1 MDFKQLRG
9 DYNNL
14 HKDKNALS
22 VALKAAKAESQDQAK
37 EFEKKKIWFEN
48 KFEELDEFKEIKLAE
63 EREEKLRKRKELKK
77 ANQKLRKESKESAPE
92 KDRHRKD

>member
-22 VALKAAKAESQDQAK
+22 VALKAAKAESQEKAK
-37 EFEKKKIWFEN
+37 DFEKKKI
-48 KFEELDEFKEIKLAE
+48 
-63 EREEKLRKRKELKK
+63 
-77 ANQKLRKESKESAPE
+77 
-92 KDRHRKD
+92 